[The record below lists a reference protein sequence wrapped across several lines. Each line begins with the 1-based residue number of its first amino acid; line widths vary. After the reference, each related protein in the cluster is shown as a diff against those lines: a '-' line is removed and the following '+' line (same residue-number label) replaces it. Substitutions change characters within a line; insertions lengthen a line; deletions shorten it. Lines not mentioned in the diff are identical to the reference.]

1 MEAKSRRIASNFL
14 KLLDFSNFC
23 SDIHDKVKCDVD
35 TFEYEKFATGLRK
48 CLAWNDKCE

>member
-14 KLLDFSNFC
+14 KLCSN
-23 SDIHDKVKCDVD
+23 IHDKVKCDVD

-48 CLAWNDKCE
+48 CLA